1 MKTTLGEI
9 TVLNLNFECDDRRY
23 WKKKK
28 LGAGN
33 VNKAVERMI
42 GREKNIRRR
51 KWKRGCVYVPINLF
65 NFTM

>member
-42 GREKNIRRR
+42 GREKKYQEKEMEMRMWI
-51 KWKRGCVYVPINLF
+51 C
-65 NFTM
+65 T